1 MASASRSRRWMCT
14 SINNRKQTVKK
25 LILNNFNLFISRGVP
40 RLMIVVLAMLLAW
53 QQGGAQVINSIGDE
67 NMKVPQGL
75 KPQEKKAVSPYLA
88 DLDTETLYFQYIDSA
103 QNYIYSHDWPVAEKW
118 LLEAI
123 KQEPDN
129 PNNSLLLS
137 NIATLQR
144 YQGRLADAVKN
155 YTLALDMTPHAVTLL
170 LNRAALYV
178 EMDSVSRAIDDYERV
193 CELDMYNTEA
203 RYSLG
208 VLAMEN
214 GDNKRAE
221 DLFNEIK
228 RINPNSGLYHE
239 GMGLLHKRNGNHA
252 RAAELFT
259 QVIKVQ
265 PSAQLLG
272 NRADCYLVLK
282 RLNDAEEDIRTAL
295 EMAPGDPYLYLLRAK
310 LNKLRFLRDD
320 MNRDI
325 DTAVSLGL
333 SRDYIR
339 QALQE

>member
-1 MASASRSRRWMCT
+1 
-14 SINNRKQTVKK
+14 
-25 LILNNFNLFISRGVP
+25 
-40 RLMIVVLAMLLAW
+40 
-53 QQGGAQVINSIGDE
+53 
-67 NMKVPQGL
+67 MKVEQGL
-75 KPQEKKAVSPYLA
+75 KPQEKKAQSPYIA
-88 DLDTETLYFQYIDSA
+88 DLDTETPYFQYVDSA
-103 QNYIYSHDWPVAEKW
+103 QNYIYSHDWPVAEQW
-118 LLEAI
+118 LMRAI
-123 KQEPDN
+123 QQEPDN

-155 YTLALDMTPHAVTLL
+155 YSLALDMTPHAVTLL

-178 EMDSVSRAIDDYERV
+178 EMDSVGRAVDDYERV

-208 VLAMEN
+208 VLAMES
-214 GDNKRAE
+214 GDTKRAE
-221 DLFNEIK
+221 DLFTEIK

-239 GMGLLHKRNGNHA
+239 GMGLLHKRNGNYS

-265 PSAQLLG
+265 PNAQLLG
-272 NRADCYLVLK
+272 NRADCYLILK

-295 EMAPGDPYLYLLRAK
+295 EMSPDDPYLYVLRAK
-310 LNKLRFLRDD
+310 LNKLRFQRED
-320 MNRDI
+320 MDRDI

-333 SRDYIR
+333 SRDYIN
-339 QALQE
+339 QTLNE

>member
-1 MASASRSRRWMCT
+1 MK
-14 SINNRKQTVKK
+14 NQ
-25 LILNNFNLFISRGVP
+25 LL
-40 RLMIVVLAMLLAW
+40 RLLVIVAVLAMG
-53 QQGGAQVINSIGDE
+53 QQSGAQVVNSIGDE
-67 NMKVPQGL
+67 NMKVPQGM
-75 KPQEKKAVSPYLA
+75 KPQEKKAGNPYIA
-88 DLDTETLYFQYIDSA
+88 DLDTETPYFQYIDSA
-103 QNYIYSHDWPVAEKW
+103 QTCIYSHDWPQAEQW
-118 LLEAI
+118 LLKAF
-123 KQEPDN
+123 KADPDN
-129 PNNSLLLS
+129 PGNSMVLS

-144 YQGRLADAVKN
+144 YQGKLADAVKN

-178 EMDSVSRAIDDYERV
+178 EMDSVQRAIDDYERV
-193 CELDMYNTEA
+193 CELDFYNTEA

-208 VLAMEN
+208 VLAMER
-214 GDNKRAE
+214 GDTNRAE

-259 QVIKVQ
+259 QLIKVQ
-265 PSAQLLG
+265 PTAQLLG
-272 NRADCYLVLK
+272 HRADCYLAMK

-295 EMAPGDPYLYLLRAK
+295 EMSPGDPYLYLLRAK
-310 LNKLRFLRDD
+310 LNKLRFQRDD

-333 SRDYIR
+333 SRDYIN
-339 QALQE
+339 QALNEQ

>member
-1 MASASRSRRWMCT
+1 M
-14 SINNRKQTVKK
+14 
-25 LILNNFNLFISRGVP
+25 
-40 RLMIVVLAMLLAW
+40 
-53 QQGGAQVINSIGDE
+53 NSIGEE
-67 NMKVPQGL
+67 NMKVEQGL
-75 KPQEKKAVSPYLA
+75 KPQEKKAQSPYIA
-88 DLDTETLYFQYIDSA
+88 DLDTETPYFQYVDSA
-103 QNYIYSHDWPVAEKW
+103 QNYIYNHDWPVAEQW
-118 LLEAI
+118 LMRAI
-123 KQEPDN
+123 QQEPDN

-155 YTLALDMTPHAVTLL
+155 YSLALDMTPHAVTLL

-178 EMDSVSRAIDDYERV
+178 EMDSVGRALDDYERV

-208 VLAMEN
+208 VLAMES
-214 GDNKRAE
+214 GDTKRAE
-221 DLFNEIK
+221 DLFTEIK

-239 GMGLLHKRNGNHA
+239 GMGLLHKRNGNYS

-265 PSAQLLG
+265 PNAQLLG
-272 NRADCYLVLK
+272 NRADCYLILK

-295 EMAPGDPYLYLLRAK
+295 EMSPDDPYLYVLRAK
-310 LNKLRFLRDD
+310 LNKLRFQRED
-320 MNRDI
+320 MDRDI

-333 SRDYIR
+333 SRDYIN
-339 QALQE
+339 QTLNE

>member
-1 MASASRSRRWMCT
+1 MLKNRR
-14 SINNRKQTVKK
+14 IV
-25 LILNNFNLFISRGVP
+25 LVALF
-40 RLMIVVLAMLLAW
+40 VLAVVGQAR
-53 QQGGAQVINSIGDE
+53 AQVVNSIGEE
-67 NMKVPQGL
+67 NMKVERGL
-75 KPQEKKAVSPYLA
+75 KPQEKKAESPFIA
-88 DLDTETLYFQYIDSA
+88 DLDTETPYFQCVDSA
-103 QNYIYSHDWPVAEKW
+103 QTYIYSHDWPAAEQW
-118 LLEAI
+118 LLKAFRAD
-123 KQEPDN
+123 PDN
-129 PNNSLLLS
+129 PSNSMVLS

-144 YQGRLADAVKN
+144 YQGKLSEAVKN
-155 YTLALDMTPHAVTLL
+155 YSLALDMTPHAVTLL

-178 EMDSVSRAIDDYERV
+178 EMDSIVRAIDDYERV

-208 VLAMEN
+208 VLAMEQ
-214 GDNKRAE
+214 GDSKRAE

-265 PSAQLLG
+265 PSSQLLAH
-272 NRADCYLVLK
+272 RADCYLAMK
-282 RLNDAEEDIRTAL
+282 KLNDAEADIRTAL
-295 EMAPGDPYLYLLRAK
+295 EMTPDDPFLYVLRAK
-310 LNKLRFLRDD
+310 LNKLRFQRDD

-333 SRDYIR
+333 SRDYITKS
-339 QALQE
+339 LNE

>member
-1 MASASRSRRWMCT
+1 MMA
-14 SINNRKQTVKK
+14 
-25 LILNNFNLFISRGVP
+25 LFIAG
-40 RLMIVVLAMLLAW
+40 LAR
-53 QQGGAQVINSIGDE
+53 AQVVNSIGEE
-67 NMKVPQGL
+67 NMKVERGL
-75 KPQEKKAVSPYLA
+75 KPQEKKAESPFIA
-88 DLDTETLYFQYIDSA
+88 DLDTETPYFQCVDSA
-103 QNYIYSHDWPVAEKW
+103 QTYIYSHDWPAAEQW
-118 LLEAI
+118 LLKAFRAD
-123 KQEPDN
+123 PDN
-129 PNNSLLLS
+129 PSNSMVLS

-144 YQGRLADAVKN
+144 YQGKLSEAVKN
-155 YTLALDMTPHAVTLL
+155 YSLALDMTPHAVTLL

-178 EMDSVSRAIDDYERV
+178 EMDSIVRAIDDYERV

-208 VLAMEN
+208 VLAMEQ
-214 GDNKRAE
+214 GDSKRAE

-265 PSAQLLG
+265 PSSQLLAH
-272 NRADCYLVLK
+272 RADCYLAMK
-282 RLNDAEEDIRTAL
+282 KLNDAEADIRTAL
-295 EMAPGDPYLYLLRAK
+295 EMTPDDPFLYVLRAK
-310 LNKLRFLRDD
+310 LNKLRFQRDD

-333 SRDYIR
+333 SRDYITKS
-339 QALQE
+339 LDE

>member
-1 MASASRSRRWMCT
+1 MMRR
-14 SINNRKQTVKK
+14 IETV
-25 LILNNFNLFISRGVP
+25 
-40 RLMIVVLAMLLAW
+40 IVALVALLGAMPCA
-53 QQGGAQVINSIGDE
+53 GQVINSIGDE
-67 NMKVPQGL
+67 NMKVPKGL
-75 KPQEKKAVSPYLA
+75 KPQEKKAEGPYIA
-88 DLDTETLYFQYIDSA
+88 DLDTETPYFQAIDSA
-103 QNYIYSHDWPVAEKW
+103 QTYIYSHDWPVAEQW
-118 LLEAI
+118 LFTAI
-123 KQEPDN
+123 KAEPDN

-144 YQGRLADAVKN
+144 YQGRLAEAVKN

-178 EMDSVSRAIDDYERV
+178 EMDSVGHAVDDFERV

-208 VLAMEN
+208 VLAMER
-214 GDNKRAE
+214 GDYSRAE

-239 GMGLLHKRNGNHA
+239 GMGLMHKHRGNYA

-272 NRADCYLVLK
+272 NRADCYLILK
-282 RLNDAEEDIRTAL
+282 RLNDAEDDIRTAL
-295 EMAPGDPYLYLLRAK
+295 EMTPGDPYLYVLRAK
-310 LNKLRFLRDD
+310 LNKLRFQHDD

-325 DTAVSLGL
+325 DRAVALGL
-333 SRDYIR
+333 PRDSVIR
-339 QALQE
+339 SLNE

>member
-1 MASASRSRRWMCT
+1 M
-14 SINNRKQTVKK
+14 KK
-25 LILNNFNLFISRGVP
+25 LLLRIT
-40 RLMIVVLAMLLAW
+40 VVAMALAW
-53 QQGGAQVINSIGDE
+53 QQGGAQVVNSIGEE
-67 NMKVPQGL
+67 NMKVEQGL
-75 KPQEKKAVSPYLA
+75 KPQEKKAQSPYIA
-88 DLDTETLYFQYIDSA
+88 DLDTETPYFQYVDSA
-103 QNYIYSHDWPVAEKW
+103 QNYIYNHDWQVAEQW
-118 LLEAI
+118 LMRAI
-123 KQEPDN
+123 RQEPDN

-155 YTLALDMTPHAVTLL
+155 YSLALDMTPHAVTLL

-178 EMDSVSRAIDDYERV
+178 EMDSVGRAVDDYERV

-208 VLAMEN
+208 VLAMEG
-214 GDNKRAE
+214 GDTKRAE
-221 DLFNEIK
+221 DLFTEIK

-239 GMGLLHKRNGNHA
+239 GMGLLHKRNGNYS

-265 PSAQLLG
+265 PNAQLLG
-272 NRADCYLVLK
+272 NRADCYLILK

-295 EMAPGDPYLYLLRAK
+295 EMSPDDPYLYVLRAK
-310 LNKLRFLRDD
+310 LNKLRFQRED
-320 MNRDI
+320 MDRDI

-333 SRDYIR
+333 SRDYINK
-339 QALQE
+339 QLGE

>member
-1 MASASRSRRWMCT
+1 MNRRA
-14 SINNRKQTVKK
+14 K
-25 LILNNFNLFISRGVP
+25 LL
-40 RLMIVVLAMLLAW
+40 VVLAVALVAW

-67 NMKVPQGL
+67 NMKVEQGL
-75 KPQEKKAVSPYLA
+75 KPQQKKTEGTFIA
-88 DLDTETLYFQYIDSA
+88 DLDTETPYFQYIDSA
-103 QNYIYSHDWPVAEKW
+103 QTYIYSHDWPVAEQW
-118 LLEAI
+118 LLKAF
-123 KQEPDN
+123 KADPDN
-129 PNNSLLLS
+129 PSNSMVLS

-155 YTLALDMTPHAVTLL
+155 YSLALDMTPHAVTLL

-178 EMDSVSRAIDDYERV
+178 QMDSVQRAIDDYERV
-193 CELDMYNTEA
+193 CELDMYDTEA

-208 VLAMEN
+208 VLALER
-214 GDNKRAE
+214 GDTKRAE

-239 GMGLLHKRNGNHA
+239 GMGLLHKHNGNHA

-272 NRADCYLVLK
+272 HRADCYLAMK
-282 RLNDAEEDIRTAL
+282 RLSDAADDIRTAL
-295 EMAPGDPYLYLLRAK
+295 EMTPDDPYLYLLRAK
-310 LNKLRFLRDD
+310 LNKLRFLRED
-320 MNRDI
+320 MERDI

-333 SRDYIR
+333 SRAYIN
-339 QALQE
+339 QALNE

>member
-1 MASASRSRRWMCT
+1 MSASIRFGLFLMMA
-14 SINNRKQTVKK
+14 
-25 LILNNFNLFISRGVP
+25 LFIAG
-40 RLMIVVLAMLLAW
+40 LAR
-53 QQGGAQVINSIGDE
+53 AQVVNSIGEE
-67 NMKVPQGL
+67 NMKVKRGL
-75 KPQEKKAVSPYLA
+75 KPQEKKAESPFIA
-88 DLDTETLYFQYIDSA
+88 DLDTETPYFQCVDSA
-103 QNYIYSHDWPVAEKW
+103 QTYIYSHDWPAAEQW
-118 LLEAI
+118 LLKAFRAD
-123 KQEPDN
+123 PDN
-129 PNNSLLLS
+129 PSNSMVLS

-144 YQGRLADAVKN
+144 YQGKLSEAVKN
-155 YTLALDMTPHAVTLL
+155 YSLALDMTPHAVTLL

-178 EMDSVSRAIDDYERV
+178 EMDSIVRAIDDSERV

-208 VLAMEN
+208 VLAMEQ
-214 GDNKRAE
+214 GDSKRAE

-265 PSAQLLG
+265 PSSQLLAH
-272 NRADCYLVLK
+272 RADCYLAMK
-282 RLNDAEEDIRTAL
+282 KLNDAEADIRTAL
-295 EMAPGDPYLYLLRAK
+295 EMTPDDPFLYVLRAK
-310 LNKLRFLRDD
+310 LNKLRFQRDD

-333 SRDYIR
+333 SRDYITKS
-339 QALQE
+339 LNE